1 MKKYDALYI
10 FVGIAKDDV
19 LEANLEKALTEVTR
33 LGGNVLEKVQLGKRV
48 FSRPMKKRE
57 SGVYVKVRL
66 ELDPAKVDELVKRY
80 KLVEE
85 VFRVQVLA
93 VDDRREAKIAQERA
107 ERAEIQAK
115 KDAAAAAALAAKAEV
130 AEEQGKGGAD
140 MASFNKVILMGGLVR
155 DPEVQSTGATGVK
168 VARMRLSVTE
178 QRKDRN
184 GVLQKFPVYV
194 DVDAWDK
201 LAELCGQYLTKGR
214 SILVEGRL
222 QMDSWEKDGVKHQK
236 LKVRASTIKFLPQG
250 DRLAGG
256 SKAVEPVAVSV
267 PEGDPDDIPF

>member
-33 LGGNVLEKVQLGKRV
+33 LGGNVLEKVQLGKRM

-85 VFRVQVLA
+85 VFRVQILA
-93 VDDRREAKIAQERA
+93 VDDRREARIAQERT

-115 KDAAAAAALAAKAEV
+115 KDAAAAAALAARTAKA
-130 AEEQGKGGAD
+130 
-140 MASFNKVILMGGLVR
+140 
-155 DPEVQSTGATGVK
+155 
-168 VARMRLSVTE
+168 
-178 QRKDRN
+178 
-184 GVLQKFPVYV
+184 
-194 DVDAWDK
+194 
-201 LAELCGQYLTKGR
+201 
-214 SILVEGRL
+214 
-222 QMDSWEKDGVKHQK
+222 
-236 LKVRASTIKFLPQG
+236 
-250 DRLAGG
+250 
-256 SKAVEPVAVSV
+256 
-267 PEGDPDDIPF
+267 

>member
-19 LEANLEKALTEVTR
+19 LEAHLEKALAEVTR

-48 FSRPMKKRE
+48 FSRPMKKRD

-85 VFRVQVLA
+85 VFRVQILV

-115 KDAAAAAALAAKAEV
+115 KDAAAAAALAAK
-130 AEEQGKGGAD
+130 
-140 MASFNKVILMGGLVR
+140 
-155 DPEVQSTGATGVK
+155 T
-168 VARMRLSVTE
+168 
-178 QRKDRN
+178 
-184 GVLQKFPVYV
+184 
-194 DVDAWDK
+194 
-201 LAELCGQYLTKGR
+201 
-214 SILVEGRL
+214 VE
-222 QMDSWEKDGVKHQK
+222 
-236 LKVRASTIKFLPQG
+236 A
-250 DRLAGG
+250 
-256 SKAVEPVAVSV
+256 
-267 PEGDPDDIPF
+267 